1 MKRFFLSG
9 FPAYLILRRARK
21 RNAYMEEIKIDE
33 SEVEQLRLTSVEFN
47 ELIKKSGEGAQIG
60 LPWNRK
66 VFEYFF
72 ESGLGEDQINA
83 IMTFATFGYFPEDE
97 DGYGL

>member
-1 MKRFFLSG
+1 
-9 FPAYLILRRARK
+9 
-21 RNAYMEEIKIDE
+21 MEEIKIDPI
-33 SEVEQLRLTSVEFN
+33 EVEQLKLTSAEFN
-47 ELIKKSGEGAQIG
+47 EIISKSKEGAQIG

-72 ESGLGEDQINA
+72 ESGLSEDQINS

-97 DGYGL
+97 DKYEI